1 MCSEG
6 DSSHFCKSAA
16 HASSVDIIVN
26 LDTRQLVLIP
36 ERTSGTC
43 HVVGDPTSLTV
54 RLTHVELLA
63 VVRISRE
70 AGRAL
75 GQIVAQ
81 RTFLCNE

>member
-1 MCSEG
+1 MCSKG
-6 DSSHFCKSAA
+6 DSSHFCKITA
-16 HASSVDIIVN
+16 HASVVEILVN

-63 VVRISRE
+63 VVRISGE

-75 GQIVAQ
+75 GQVVAQ
-81 RTFLCNE
+81 GTFL